1 VTSNPPHGRPLPWR
15 ASVLIRPRWRK
26 VIRDLWDSKSR
37 TVLVVLSIAVGVF
50 AVGTLSATQTI
61 LTHDLTAGFAASNP
75 ASATITTKSNGTTS
89 TGLFDQD
96 LVDVV
101 RRMDGVRDAEARRAV
116 TVRLSVGPDQWRNL
130 NLVAYP
136 DPLDIHIGKVW
147 PETGL
152 WPPPKRSVT
161 LERASLPY
169 LGLAVGDSLTVETP
183 DNRLLQLQVAGTA
196 HDPSRMSP
204 ILQTQI
210 VGYVTLDTMEWLG
223 MPRDFS
229 ELRLVVQGDGFNKA
243 HITEIANSVRDKIEN
258 SGRSVAAVSVPVNPG
273 KHPAADI
280 MDSILLILGVLG
292 FLSMF
297 LSGFLVVNTISAMLA
312 QQVRQIGMMKAVGAR
327 AGQVL
332 GIYLGLVIVYGI
344 LSLVVAVPA
353 ATVGAFY
360 FTQFTAGLLNLDISS
375 PPLPISTLLLE
386 VAVSVV
392 VPVVAALY
400 PVISATR
407 TRVYAAL
414 NDYGMGQSDF
424 GAGLVDRTIT
434 AVSGQGWL
442 PRPLMLSLRN
452 TFRRKGRLA
461 LTLATLALGG
471 ATFIAVFTVQSSIQL
486 TLGDALRYWNYDTE
500 VSFRRNYRVGEIASV
515 ALDVPGVSKIESWG
529 FTNARR
535 QRVDG
540 SESDAFLMIA
550 PPAQTGLLRPTL
562 LEGRWLLPEDE
573 SALVINTE
581 VRDDEPDLRMGDQ
594 ITLKIAERESTWTIV
609 GLARGVLAGPTIYAN
624 YPYFTQVAN
633 TVGRAGRVQ
642 VVTNLHDTA
651 SQARAGQGL
660 ESAFRSS
667 GLRVSLTQTTGQQR
681 ERTTSQFQIL
691 IVFLM
696 MMALLLAGV
705 GGLGL
710 AGMMGINVL
719 ERRREIGVMR
729 AIGASDGAVA
739 LIFIAEGMTVGMI
752 SWLLGTVLAIP
763 ISRLLTD
770 SVGLA
775 ILKSPLSYD
784 YSYLGA
790 ALWLLLA
797 VVIAAVSSLA
807 PARSA
812 AQLTVH
818 DVLAYE

>member
-1 VTSNPPHGRPLPWR
+1 
-15 ASVLIRPRWRK
+15 
-26 VIRDLWDSKSR
+26 
-37 TVLVVLSIAVGVF
+37 
-50 AVGTLSATQTI
+50 
-61 LTHDLTAGFAASNP
+61 
-75 ASATITTKSNGTTS
+75 
-89 TGLFDQD
+89 
-96 LVDVV
+96 
-101 RRMDGVRDAEARRAV
+101 
-116 TVRLSVGPDQWRNL
+116 
-130 NLVAYP
+130 
-136 DPLDIHIGKVW
+136 
-147 PETGL
+147 
-152 WPPPKRSVT
+152 
-161 LERASLPY
+161 
-169 LGLAVGDSLTVETP
+169 
-183 DNRLLQLQVAGTA
+183 
-196 HDPSRMSP
+196 
-204 ILQTQI
+204 
-210 VGYVTLDTMEWLG
+210 
-223 MPRDFS
+223 
-229 ELRLVVQGDGFNKA
+229 
-243 HITEIANSVRDKIEN
+243 
-258 SGRSVAAVSVPVNPG
+258 
-273 KHPAADI
+273 
-280 MDSILLILGVLG
+280 LGVLG

-332 GIYLGLVIVYGI
+332 GVYLGLVTVYGI
-344 LSLVVAVPA
+344 LSLAVAVPA
-353 ATVGAFY
+353 AAVGAYY

-375 PPLPISTLLLE
+375 PPLPFSTLILE
-386 VAVSVV
+386 IGVSVV

-407 TRVYAAL
+407 TRVFVAL

-424 GAGLVDRTIT
+424 GAGFVDRTIT

-486 TLGDALRYWNYDTE
+486 TLGDALKYWNYDTE
-500 VSFRRNYRVGEIASV
+500 VSFRRNYRVGEIANV
-515 ALDVPGVSKIESWG
+515 ALDVPGVNKFESWG
-529 FTNARR
+529 FTSARR
-535 QRVDG
+535 QRPGG
-540 SESDAFLMIA
+540 SQSDSFLMVA
-550 PPAQTGLLRPTL
+550 PPAQTELLRPTL
-562 LEGRWLLPEDE
+562 LEGRWLLPQDE
-573 SALVINTE
+573 SALVINTD
-581 VRDDEPDLRMGDQ
+581 VRDGEPDLRMGDQ
-594 ITLKIAERESTWTIV
+594 ITLTIGERDNTWTIV
-609 GLARGVLAGPTIYAN
+609 GLARGVLAGPTVYAN
-624 YPYFTQVAN
+624 YPYFTQVAH

-651 SQARAGQGL
+651 SQAEAGRSL
-660 ESAFRSS
+660 ESAFKAA

-696 MMALLLAGV
+696 MMAILLAGV

-784 YSYLGA
+784 YSYGGA

>member
-1 VTSNPPHGRPLPWR
+1 VTSSPMQNRSGARR
-15 ASVLIRPRWRK
+15 ISVLIRPRWRK

-37 TVLVVLSIAVGVF
+37 TILVVLSIAVGVF
-50 AVGTLSATQTI
+50 AVGTLSATQVI

-75 ASATITTKSNGTTS
+75 ASASITTKSSATAS

-96 LVDVV
+96 LVDTI
-101 RRMDGVRDAEARRAV
+101 RRMDGVRDAEGRRTV
-116 TVRLSVGPDQWRNL
+116 TVRLQVGSDQWRNL
-130 NLVAYP
+130 LLVAYP
-136 DPLDIHIGKVW
+136 NPLEIHIGKVW

-152 WPPPKRSVT
+152 WPPAKREVT

-183 DNRLLQLQVAGTA
+183 DNRHLQLQVAGTA

-204 ILQTQI
+204 VLQTQI
-210 VGYVTLDTMEWLG
+210 VGYVTLDTMECLG
-223 MPRDFS
+223 LPRDFS
-229 ELRLVVQGDGFNKA
+229 ELRLVVEGDGFNRA
-243 HITEIANSVRDKIEN
+243 HITEVANRVRDKIEN
-258 SGRSVAAVSVPVNPG
+258 SGRSIAAVSVPVNPG
-273 KHPAADI
+273 RHPAADI

-292 FLSMF
+292 FLSLF

-332 GIYLGLVIVYGI
+332 GIYLGLVVVYGV
-344 LSLVVAVPA
+344 LSLGVAVPA
-353 ATVGAFY
+353 AAVGAFY
-360 FTQFTAGLLNLDISS
+360 FTKFTAGLLNLDISS
-375 PPLPISTLLLE
+375 PPLPVSTLLLE
-386 VAVSVV
+386 VAVSLV

-424 GAGLVDRTIT
+424 GAGLVDRAIT

-500 VSFRRNYRVGEIASV
+500 VSFRRNYRLAEISNV
-515 ALDVPGVSKIESWG
+515 ALSVPGVSKIESWG
-529 FTNARR
+529 FTSARR
-535 QRVDG
+535 QRPDG
-540 SESDAFLMIA
+540 SESDGFLMIA
-550 PPAQTGLLRPTL
+550 PPAQTDLLRPTL

-581 VRDDEPDLRMGDQ
+581 VRDDEPDLHIGGQ
-594 ITLKIAERESTWTIV
+594 ITLRIGERKSGWTIV

-624 YPYFTQVAN
+624 FPYFTQVVN

-651 SQARAGQGL
+651 SQAEAGRSL
-660 ESAFRSS
+660 ESAFRAA
-667 GLRVSLTQTTGQQR
+667 GVRVSLMQTTGQQR

-696 MMALLLAGV
+696 MMAILLAGV

-739 LIFIAEGMTVGMI
+739 LIFIAEGMTVGVI
-752 SWLLGTVLAIP
+752 SWLLGTLLAIP
-763 ISRLLTD
+763 ISRALTD

-775 ILKSPLSYD
+775 ILKSPLSYE

-790 ALWLLLA
+790 GLWLALA
-797 VVIAAVSSLA
+797 VVIAALSSLA

>member
-1 VTSNPPHGRPLPWR
+1 MASPFTPGRQAQGRP
-15 ASVLIRPRWRK
+15 STLIRPRWRK

-50 AVGTLSATQTI
+50 AVGTLSATQVI
-61 LTHDLTAGFAASNP
+61 LTHDLAAGYAATNP
-75 ASATITTKSNGTTS
+75 ASASITTKSDGTS
-89 TGLFDQD
+89 SGLFDQD
-96 LVDVV
+96 LVDAV
-101 RRMDGVRDAEARRAV
+101 RRMDGVLDAEGRRAV
-116 TVRLSVGPDQWRNL
+116 IVRLQIGPETWRNL
-130 NLVAYP
+130 VLVAYP
-136 DPLDIHIGKVW
+136 DPQDIHIGKVS
-147 PETGL
+147 PETGV
-152 WPPPKRSVT
+152 WPPAKRAVT

-169 LGLAVGDSLTVETP
+169 LGLAIGDSLTVETP
-183 DNRLLQLQVAGTA
+183 GNRLLQLQVAGTA

-204 ILQTQI
+204 VLQSQI

-229 ELRLVVQGDGFNKA
+229 ELRLVVQGNAYDRD
-243 HITEIANSVRDKIEN
+243 HITEVANTVRDKIEKG
-258 SGRSVAAVSVPVNPG
+258 GRSIGSVSVPTNPG

-292 FLSMF
+292 FLSLF

-332 GIYLGLVIVYGI
+332 GVYLGLVMVYGI

-353 ATVGAFY
+353 AAVGAFY

-375 PPLPISTLLLE
+375 PPLPLSSLLLE
-386 VAVSVV
+386 VAVSLV
-392 VPVVAALY
+392 VPVIAALY
-400 PVISATR
+400 PVASATQ

-424 GAGLVDRTIT
+424 GAGLADRAIT
-434 AVSGQGWL
+434 ALSSQGWL

-486 TLGDALRYWNYDTE
+486 TLGEALRYWNYDTE
-500 VSFRRNYRVGEIASV
+500 VSFRRNYRSGEIAAV
-515 ALDVPGVSKIESWG
+515 ALNVPGVNKIESWG
-529 FTNARR
+529 FTGARR
-535 QRVDG
+535 QRPDG
-540 SESDAFLMIA
+540 SESDSYLMIA
-550 PPAQTGLLRPTL
+550 PPAQTSLLRPTL

-573 SALVINTE
+573 SAVVINTE
-581 VRDDEPDLRMGDQ
+581 VRDDETDLAIGGQ
-594 ITLKIAERESTWTIV
+594 VSLKIGERKSTWTIV
-609 GLARGVLAGPTIYAN
+609 GLVQGVLAGPTIYAN
-624 YPYFTQVAN
+624 YPYFALVAD
-633 TVGRAGRVQ
+633 TVGQAGGVQ
-642 VVTNLHDTA
+642 VVTNRHDTA
-651 SQARAGQGL
+651 TQAEVGRSL
-660 ESAFRSS
+660 ESAFKTA
-667 GLRVSLTQTTGQQR
+667 GLRVSMTQTTGQQR

-729 AIGASDGAVA
+729 AIGASDNSVA

-752 SWLLGTVLAIP
+752 SWLLGTLLAIP
-763 ISRLLTD
+763 ISRALTD

-775 ILKSPLSYD
+775 ILKTPLSYD
-784 YSYLGA
+784 YSYAGA
-790 ALWLLLA
+790 GLWLLLA

-807 PARSA
+807 PARGA
-812 AQLTVH
+812 TQLTVH